1 MRRDA
6 RSKRTW
12 ILRGLAA
19 VLLAITFGYVPY
31 HLYARSGYAR
41 YRELRRDCTAANLRN
56 TRLRAE
62 NERLAR
68 EVEALRTDPRALEQ
82 VARADMGWVRPGEIL
97 FDFGEGR

>member
-1 MRRDA
+1 MRRHT
-6 RSKRTW
+6 RSGKVW

-19 VLLAITFGYVPY
+19 ALLAVTFGYLPY
-31 HLYARSGYAR
+31 HLYARSGYSR
-41 YRELRRDCTAANLRN
+41 YLELRRDLAAVKIRN